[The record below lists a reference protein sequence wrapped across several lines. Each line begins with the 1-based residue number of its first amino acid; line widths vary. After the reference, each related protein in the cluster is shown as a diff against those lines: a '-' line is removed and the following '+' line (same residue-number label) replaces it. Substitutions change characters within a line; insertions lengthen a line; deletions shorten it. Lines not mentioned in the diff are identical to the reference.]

1 MATIDVS
8 AWVVGSARFAEYVY
22 IKRAV
27 FSMSFCRCVLH
38 IFDMIKMERYCA
50 LITRA
55 LSITIL
61 LFIGLGSKR

>member
-8 AWVVGSARFAEYVY
+8 AWVAVNARFAEYVC

-38 IFDMIKMERYCA
+38 IFRMIKMEKYCA
-50 LITRA
+50 LITHA

-61 LFIGLGSKR
+61 LFQGLGSKR